1 MAANSVPSV
10 VYLQAFVGS
19 SVSRKPFVK
28 SVNSVRDKLSN
39 ESLILVFSQNY
50 TEEQISQ
57 RPTEILSQLITQ
69 TLSTKIVYNVL

>member
-19 SVSRKPFVK
+19 SVRRKPFVK

-50 TEEQISQ
+50 TEEQNSQ
-57 RPTEILSQLITQ
+57 RPTETLSQPMTQ